1 MSDGHAVQ
9 ELLKITKLL
18 YEASKQSVS
27 RENDENDITE
37 NILSDPTILTKVF
50 KNSRIVEHFWLS
62 NFKYE
67 QKKTFFRSFFTE
79 T

>member
-37 NILSDPTILTKVF
+37 NILSDPTILTKVS
-50 KNSRIVEHFWLS
+50 KIQEL
-62 NFKYE
+62 
-67 QKKTFFRSFFTE
+67 
-79 T
+79 